1 MKKFMQDLLVN
12 FALVVLGSHLFFYD
26 NVPRLVFILQL
37 LAATVVIRLLLLLT
51 NKFNSHYPILEY
63 LLELGMVLIVVLGF
77 GWLFQWY
84 DLTELWI
91 MIASISA
98 VYIAVYLVGIGE
110 IKRDAAFINKQIK
123 RRKEDIK
130 HE

>member
-1 MKKFMQDLLVN
+1 
-12 FALVVLGSHLFFYD
+12 
-26 NVPRLVFILQL
+26 
-37 LAATVVIRLLLLLT
+37 VIRLLLLLT